1 MPVRGI
7 RGAVRVASNSRD
19 EIFARTQE
27 LLRAMVSANRVE
39 ADDVAAACFT
49 MTPDLNADFPAY
61 AARDMGWTSVP
72 LMCAS
77 EVAVPGAMDRVVRI
91 LLLVN
96 TNLAAR
102 AVRHQYLG
110 ETACLRPD
118 LAKTAERTDRPRRSS
133 RSSSNTSRSDGGKR

>member
-1 MPVRGI
+1 MQVRGI
-7 RGAVRVASNSRD
+7 RGAVRVASNTRE

-27 LLRAMVSANRVE
+27 LLRALVSSNRIE
-39 ADDVAAACFT
+39 PDAVAAAFFT
-49 MTPDLNADFPAY
+49 MSPDLNADFPAY
-61 AARDMGWTSVP
+61 AARDMGWTTVP

-96 TNLAAR
+96 TTLAAR

-118 LAKTAERTDRPRRSS
+118 LAKSGEKSRRRSSS
-133 RSSSNTSRSDGGKR
+133 RSSSNTNRSDGGKR

>member
-1 MPVRGI
+1 MQVRGV
-7 RGAVRVASNSRD
+7 RGAVRVASNTRD

-27 LLRAMVSANRVE
+27 LLRAMVSANRILP
-39 ADDVAAACFT
+39 DDVAAAFFT
-49 MTPDLNADFPAY
+49 LSPDLNADFPAY
-61 AARDMGWTSVP
+61 AARDMGWTTVP

-77 EVAVPGAMDRVVRI
+77 EVAVPGSMDRVVRI

-96 TNLAAR
+96 TTLAAR

-118 LAKTAERTDRPRRSS
+118 LAKTGAKETRPRSS
-133 RSSSNTSRSDGGKR
+133 RRNSASTNRSDGGKR